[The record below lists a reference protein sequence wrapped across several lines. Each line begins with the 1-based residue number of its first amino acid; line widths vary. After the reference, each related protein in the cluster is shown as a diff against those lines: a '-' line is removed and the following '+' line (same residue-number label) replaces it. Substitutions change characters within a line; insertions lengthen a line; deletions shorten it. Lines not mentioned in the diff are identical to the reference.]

1 MSEQNELDFTCGV
14 SDEELTKRFEEA
26 VRIENEIKKI
36 KGLPIA
42 KCDFDKKL
50 PIWNILMGR
59 KSMLKKPEI
68 IVFAGPNGSKK
79 APIQV
84 VAL

>member
-1 MSEQNELDFTCGV
+1 MDFTCGV

-50 PIWNILMGR
+50 PIWNILMGG